1 MNIRKAKKSDLN
13 TVMDLTKKLAVFE
26 REAKSFNVSKDFFLK
41 NILCENPKAECYLIE
56 NEEGQVV
63 GMGELFVTLSTYAIK
78 RDCRQIFWGVYDW
91 NQLAR
96 GLYDKVGKPHHDTVI
111 YSMGPDEIKEILK
124 A

>member
-63 GMGELFVTLSTYAIK
+63 GMGELFVTLSTYTGSYKLNLQDFYI
-78 RDCRQIFWGVYDW
+78 
-91 NQLAR
+91 L
-96 GLYDKVGKPHHDTVI
+96 
-111 YSMGPDEIKEILK
+111 PDGIN
-124 A
+124 